1 VSFQL
6 HELSVRPAAAHASSS
21 VLFTTATIALAIVA
35 TGVPVVAHLSGQ
47 PVGIAMGF
55 ALALFVA
62 AFATPMLPVILV
74 FSYLFQNVFVAL
86 VSPEIV
92 DLADFKTIRGYNFL
106 LTATAW
112 TVVVFQYWI
121 NRETFD
127 RRLRALLNV
136 SFLGLGLVGLYFMI
150 GLMSNPT
157 NAAIYLRNLATPLM
171 LFDIFAVVA
180 ARFRLTI
187 QAAFVVMACAIV
199 AYGYAELFF
208 HEPLLKLVNGDVY
221 LRLENQ
227 GMKDA
232 GVWVSE
238 MRETGRVFRN
248 DLDALE
254 VELLNT
260 PLLGNHGIRLF
271 RLMGPNFHPISYAYA
286 LAAFSLIAAATGS
299 LLYWVF
305 SLPLLIVI
313 GSKGALALLLLS
325 MAGFLASKVLGGRWL
340 IWLYLVVLA
349 AYAAAGIVLGIRAE
363 DYHVIG
369 FIGSVKGFLQ
379 NVLGHGLGT
388 GGNLSL
394 DIAHLDWGRSQ
405 RLGHTDV
412 AVESAVGVMLFQM
425 GIAALVLLACV
436 ASLAWRAWRLYIAR
450 NDRLTGIVALAVLTM
465 LVNGIFQEEALFSPL
480 ALGAMMGILGLV
492 LGRAFRSTLVD

>member
-1 VSFQL
+1 MSFQL
-6 HELSVRPAAAHASSS
+6 SELSVRPATAPASST
-21 VLFTTATIALAIVA
+21 VLFATAAIALAIVVI
-35 TGVPVVAHLSGQ
+35 GLPVVTHLSG
-47 PVGIAMGF
+47 PPIGIAMGF
-55 ALALFVA
+55 ALAIFVA

-127 RRLRALLNV
+127 RRLRTLINI

-171 LFDIFAVVA
+171 LFDIFALVA

-208 HEPLLKLVNGDVY
+208 HEPLLNLINGDVY

-227 GMKDA
+227 QTKDA

-271 RLMGPNFHPISYAYA
+271 RLLGPNFHPISYAYA

-313 GSKGALALLLLS
+313 GSKGALALVLLS
-325 MAGFLASKVLGGRWL
+325 MVGFLGSKVLGGRWL

-369 FIGSVKGFLQ
+369 FIGGVKGFLQ

-388 GGNLSL
+388 GGNWSL
-394 DIAHLDWGRSQ
+394 DMAHLDWGRSQ

-436 ASLAWRAWRLYIAR
+436 GSLAWRAWRLYIAR

-480 ALGAMMGILGLV
+480 ALGVMMGLLGLV
-492 LGRAFRSTLVD
+492 LGRAFRPTLVH